1 MLEFECLAICH
12 GLPLFECFC
21 KPYVLTNVTI
31 HLSFIFING
40 YIAHFPEGWLELFL
54 NAAEKRNFS
63 RWTENINDK
72 SITHRATKNTFDRI
86 ASLLPDTVA
95 PNVITAAG
103 FACLGEFIIYTLT
116 FFLMHTKI

>member
-1 MLEFECLAICH
+1 MLCWNLSASFAMVYLYLNVFLQAVC
-12 GLPLFECFC
+12 
-21 KPYVLTNVTI
+21 TNK
-31 HLSFIFING
+31 HYNYLSFIFING

-103 FACLGEFIIYTLT
+103 FACLGEFRIHTLT
-116 FFLMHTKI
+116 FSMHII

>member
-1 MLEFECLAICH
+1 M
-12 GLPLFECFC
+12 GLPS
-21 KPYVLTNVTI
+21 PRSNGSGD
-31 HLSFIFING
+31 LSSISRQSSSILDS
-40 YIAHFPEGWLELFL
+40 ITTEGWLELFL

-103 FACLGEFIIYTLT
+103 FACLGEFLSYIL
-116 FFLMHTKI
+116 